1 MHAWCPA
8 LQVLISSLLNTVT
21 VLDSEDI
28 RPGEDLCWLASLVQA
43 AQTSA
48 GAYVVQMPRSG
59 AHRSAEDGTANKHD
73 DQAQQRPEGHVL
85 QVHGAAARHTEAIT
99 SLHVQTVCHEE
110 NAN

>member
-21 VLDSEDI
+21 VLDSVDI
-28 RPGEDLCWLASLVQA
+28 RPDKELCWLASSVQV
-43 AQTSA
+43 AQASA

-73 DQAQQRPEGHVL
+73 DQAQQRPERHVL
-85 QVHGAAARHTEAIT
+85 QVHGAAARHTAAIT
-99 SLHVQTVCHEE
+99 LLHVQMECHEE